1 MHLSVAAVGQRMP
14 GWVEEAWTEYTRRI
28 PSNLGLS
35 LAEIPLAKRA
45 RNADTA
51 RLKITESEALYKAI
65 PDRARVIALDVK
77 GQTWSTEKLAAN
89 LQQWMTDGRDVG
101 FMIGG
106 PDGISKDILQKAE
119 RRWSLGPLT
128 LPHPLV
134 RVVLAE
140 QLYRAWT
147 ITQNHPYH
155 RA

>member
-1 MHLSVAAVGQRMP
+1 MQLLVAAVGQRMP
-14 GWVEEAWTEYTRRI
+14 NWVTEAWTEYARRM
-28 PSNLGLS
+28 PAGLALS
-35 LAEIPLAKRA
+35 LREISLAKRGK
-45 RNADTA
+45 NADTK
-51 RLKITESEALYKAI
+51 RLTAVESKALFDAM
-65 PDRARVIALDVK
+65 PSRARVIALDLQ
-77 GQTWSTEKLAAN
+77 GQPWSTEKLAIH
-89 LQQWMTDGRDVG
+89 LEQWMGEGRDVG

-106 PDGISKDILQKAE
+106 PEGIDTEIIQKADD
-119 RRWSLGPLT
+119 RWSLGPLT

>member
-14 GWVEEAWTEYTRRI
+14 GWVEEACTEYTRRI

-35 LAEIPLAKRA
+35 LAEIPLAKRG
-45 RNADTA
+45 RNADRA
-51 RLKITESEALYKAI
+51 RLKITESEALYKAM